1 MKEEFLQRIK
11 QWIPDEYDAFLA
23 SFDQPLKQGLLLNTR
38 KMTPELFFKQTT
50 IPEVPSVFSKNG
62 YLISDSLGLH
72 PDHIAGCFY
81 LQEPSASA
89 PVSLMDIREEDVI
102 LDLCA
107 APGGKSAQIAA
118 QLKHGFLLSNEINRS
133 RAQTLLSNMERLG
146 FSNVA
151 VSNDSPQHIAQH
163 YPSVFDKVLVDAPC
177 SGEGMMHKHP
187 QAVEQWSLDLIRQCQ
202 QRQLE
207 ILGYAIECL
216 KPNGTLV
223 YSTCTY
229 AKEENE
235 EVISIILER
244 YPMMKLDPVDVPFGR
259 EGGIPGTRRIFPMDG
274 GEGQFMAR
282 LIKTDGSSRSLKE
295 KESVPVSQ
303 TVRTFLKDQLNEPPL
318 FFDRQRDKIYCRR
331 QPFYDFSALH
341 LLRQGICIGQ
351 EKKNRIEP
359 AHSFYMNAD
368 W

>member
-1 MKEEFLQRIK
+1 
-11 QWIPDEYDAFLA
+11 
-23 SFDQPLKQGLLLNTR
+23 
-38 KMTPELFFKQTT
+38 
-50 IPEVPSVFSKNG
+50 
-62 YLISDSLGLH
+62 
-72 PDHIAGCFY
+72 
-81 LQEPSASA
+81 
-89 PVSLMDIREEDVI
+89 
-102 LDLCA
+102 
-107 APGGKSAQIAA
+107 
-118 QLKHGFLLSNEINRS
+118 
-133 RAQTLLSNMERLG
+133 
-146 FSNVA
+146 
-151 VSNDSPQHIAQH
+151 
-163 YPSVFDKVLVDAPC
+163 
-177 SGEGMMHKHP
+177 MMHKHP

-368 W
+368 WVDTYRQRIDLDIEQMNAFMHGLSVSVPFRKGYVAVCIDGIPFGFGKSDGTTIKNKIPKGLRLLEKSRVSGQ